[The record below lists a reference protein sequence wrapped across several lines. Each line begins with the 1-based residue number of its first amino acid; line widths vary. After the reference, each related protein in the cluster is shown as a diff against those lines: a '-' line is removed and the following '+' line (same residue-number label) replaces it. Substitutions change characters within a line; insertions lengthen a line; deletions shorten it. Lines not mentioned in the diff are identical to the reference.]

1 MCKLDVRH
9 VCCFCDVCVAP
20 EDHGEDCRSKRLAGT
35 DATTVLNL
43 EVTKLSG
50 TSMATRASLRQAQH
64 EALQKAWDYA
74 LTLRAGDTVAV
85 QAQCDEGQ
93 DEGGGEGF
101 WLAKVVAPKVPP
113 EEEGVCAYTL
123 ANTLRDGA
131 ETLQKGTDVIDII
144 WFDQAFAQRD
154 PMVYKPTALAQTVCI
169 LTLVQVK
176 DKITMTPH
184 HRAGYLRLADPSR
197 DMIVGV

>member
-1 MCKLDVRH
+1 
-9 VCCFCDVCVAP
+9 
-20 EDHGEDCRSKRLAGT
+20 
-35 DATTVLNL
+35 
-43 EVTKLSG
+43 
-50 TSMATRASLRQAQH
+50 MATRASLRQAQH